1 MNAQHISRNISI
13 ILRNRTKIC
22 TPAELWPT
30 GFAFPNLDPNIP
42 MAGSPIS
49 NSTRILDANLFYGRL
64 DIVRPH
70 LMRRAFFL
78 SKKLSVLLD

>member
-1 MNAQHISRNISI
+1 
-13 ILRNRTKIC
+13 
-22 TPAELWPT
+22 
-30 GFAFPNLDPNIP
+30 

-70 LMRRAFFL
+70 LMRRAFFFIEKFICITRL
-78 SKKLSVLLD
+78 TDSELMGQVEDILRLMEVVRLRLMEILA